1 MISVLAILDVG
12 SGEIMWILLIAV
24 LLFGGDKLP
33 GFARGLGRAVNEFK
47 KAKGDVEREISRALH
62 ETPVEPPRPQPPQSV
77 QQVISPQDAK
87 LYPELAPPEPQVPRA
102 NPPSRTGGPESPG
115 SQPPTAS

>member
-1 MISVLAILDVG
+1 MTTVLAILDVG

-33 GFARGLGRAVNEFK
+33 GFARGLGRAMNEFK

-62 ETPVEPPRPQPPQSV
+62 ETPEPPRPQAPQAV
-77 QQVISPQDAK
+77 QQAISPQDEK
-87 LYPELAPPEPQVPRA
+87 LYPELGKPEPQVPRV

-115 SQPPTAS
+115 SQPPAG